1 LVPLAL
7 ACREAGH
14 EVVFGT
20 GDGFRPWLQELG
32 IRTERVGISIP
43 EADRLALR
51 EEPGLEGLPQ
61 EERWRIGVVVFG
73 DVLARRTLEDL
84 RPLLAD
90 LEPDLLVYD
99 ELDIGAAAAAHGLS
113 VPAVAHSLGRQ
124 LPAPVRGAA
133 LERLAE
139 VLRGSGTVSLPVDLF
154 AANPYLDI
162 CPPSLQDP
170 AASEP
175 GERIPLRP
183 VAPVTREDAVP
194 NWVAQ
199 DRSRPLVYVTL
210 GTYVSGNVGALRAAA
225 AGVGEL
231 DVDVLV
237 TVGPDGDPSALGPL
251 PDSVRVHR
259 FVSQGVLLAHVDA
272 VAHHGGSGT
281 MLGALS
287 HGLPQLVL
295 PHGADQFLNAQ
306 ALIDSGAGRCLTP
319 QEITPLSVAQAIDAL
334 LNTPDYR
341 EAAGRI
347 GMEIAAMPSPEET
360 VPRLEQLAVR

>member
-1 LVPLAL
+1 LLPSAL
-7 ACREAGH
+7 ACRAAGH

-20 GDGFRPWLQELG
+20 GEGFRPWLQELG
-32 IRTERVGISIP
+32 FRADRVGISIP
-43 EADRLALR
+43 EADRLALL
-51 EEPGLEGLPQ
+51 EEPGFAELPQ

-90 LEPDLLVYD
+90 VAPDLLVYD
-99 ELDIGAAAAAHGLS
+99 ELDIGAAAAAHVLS

-124 LPAPVRGAA
+124 PPDLVRRAA

-139 VLRGSGTVSLPVDLF
+139 VAPRYGIASLPVDLF

-162 CPPSLQDP
+162 CPPSLRDP

-175 GERIPLRP
+175 AQRIPLAP
-183 VAPVTREDAVP
+183 VAPVTAGDVVP
-194 NWVAQ
+194 NWVAKE
-199 DRSRPLVYVTL
+199 RSRPLVYVTL
-210 GTYVSGNVGALRAAA
+210 GTYVSGNVGSLRAAA
-225 AGVGEL
+225 AGIGEL

-251 PDSVRVHR
+251 PDSVRAER
-259 FVSQGVLLAHVDA
+259 FVSQGVLLHYVDV

-306 ALIDSGAGRCLTP
+306 ALIDSGAGRRLTP
-319 QEITPLSVAQAIDAL
+319 QEITPESVGAATDAL
-334 LNTPDYR
+334 LSTPEYR
-341 EAAGRI
+341 AAAGRI
-347 GMEIAAMPSPEET
+347 AEEIAAMPSPEET